1 MANITIRIDDDIKV
15 QLQKLM
21 SELGLDITIYFT
33 MAAKQAIRE
42 QGIPFEVKANNS
54 ITGGNKTMKVTLKT
68 MYDQIG
74 EMIEK
79 YGDVEVTGVGRYTP
93 NTPNDK
99 RQFILVVKTDAGE
112 KDLFINKE

>member
-1 MANITIRIDDDIKV
+1 MANITIRIDDDIKK
-15 QLQKLM
+15 QLQELM
-21 SELGLDITIYFT
+21 TELGLDITTYFT

-68 MYDQIG
+68 MYEQIG

-93 NTPNDK
+93 NDYNDK